1 MKLVT
6 RGIAV
11 ALASLGLMGGALAAP
26 VEALLYSF
34 TGGTDGG
41 YPFAGLIADSE
52 GTLYGTTGGGGRGN
66 NGTVFR
72 LTPARDKTTGK
83 TTWTES
89 VLHRFQGGSDGFFPV
104 AGLIADSEGTLYGT
118 TQFGGGSNNGTVFKL
133 TPARNQTAWTE
144 TVLYSFQSGS
154 DGSGA

>member
-6 RGIAV
+6 RGIAI

-89 VLHRFQGGSDGFFPV
+89 VLYSFQGGSDGSDPF
-104 AGLIADSEGTLYGT
+104 AGLIADSEGALYGT
-118 TQFGGGSNNGTVFKL
+118 TQNGG
-133 TPARNQTAWTE
+133 A
-144 TVLYSFQSGS
+144 
-154 DGSGA
+154 